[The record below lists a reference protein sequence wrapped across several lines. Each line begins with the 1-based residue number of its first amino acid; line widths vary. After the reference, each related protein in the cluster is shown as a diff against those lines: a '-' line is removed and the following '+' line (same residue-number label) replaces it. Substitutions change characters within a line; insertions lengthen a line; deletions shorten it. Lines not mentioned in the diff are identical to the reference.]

1 MNRRIIP
8 VDLAIPSTVILYVC
22 FAKCKIL
29 KRAIVPF
36 FLFEGSNPC
45 LYIRLLGSGGK

>member
-1 MNRRIIP
+1 MNRRIVT

-22 FAKCKIL
+22 FEKCKIL

-36 FLFEGSNPC
+36 FFFFHLKGQISAH
-45 LYIRLLGSGGK
+45 I